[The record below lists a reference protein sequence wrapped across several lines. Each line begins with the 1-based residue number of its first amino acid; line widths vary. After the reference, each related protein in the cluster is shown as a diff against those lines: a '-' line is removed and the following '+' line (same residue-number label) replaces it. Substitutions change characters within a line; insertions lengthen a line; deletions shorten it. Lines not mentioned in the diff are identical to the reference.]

1 MAKSPLRYVGALA
14 VVAGVFVLSYIISPP
29 GPSVMNLAKIKGVTD
44 PDALSTQLISSED
57 LPPEGTRSLFDHVV
71 SQANGVPWPF
81 EKLVETIQKLDTTGQ
96 APVIV
101 MLPQGRSLLKAQA
114 NESHPRIVMAADFQ
128 TPNSGSALGMN
139 TRGQLFL
146 GFVENADEI
155 EVLSY
160 NEAAGRFEFQ
170 LVQDYSETGARKLV
184 YAKRAVCTTCHQ
196 GAAPIFSQRP
206 WAETNASEK
215 TVEAIVNARKAKG
228 LDTETYLGFP
238 IRVGLGV
245 PERFDELTDVGNFFA
260 ATQKLWLDACG
271 EGASGAQ
278 CRRQMLKL
286 AVTYSADPGSFTPD
300 TPMAQQL
307 QGFQKVGLRDK
318 QIAVPESDLSN
329 RDPYAEA
336 KTVREKIHAF
346 FNPPHKH
353 GEGAKSNEDLEAF
366 DRLPK
371 LPAVLDPL
379 TQRPA
384 KRQLKATDVD
394 GAYGVASLLT
404 YSDVDTLIKAS
415 GGGVQAVHAAIDR
428 APAALFDAKPFVR
441 VQMMQALLSPAVM
454 PNTKG
459 GMRYAFLDT
468 SEMSPPVA
476 IGLPPLALAPESPL
490 NDYQKYCFSCHRGNP
505 QKRLNFMAGADEKE
519 VLAHLKKKTEVREAL
534 DWDRYLGTD
543 KASKLMPPTD
553 SAQYRLMSAEVKK
566 DPKLLDRMKAVVP
579 GLFDF

>member
-1 MAKSPLRYVGALA
+1 MAKSPMRYGVALA
-14 VVAGVFVLSYIISPP
+14 LVAGVFGLSYVIAPT
-29 GPSVMNLAKIKGVTD
+29 GPSVTQLATVKGVTD
-44 PDALSTQLISSED
+44 PDALSTQRISADD

-71 SQANGVPWPF
+71 AQANGVPWPF
-81 EKLVETIQKLDTTGQ
+81 EKLVDAIQKLDTSGQ
-96 APVIV
+96 APVVV

-128 TPNSGSALGMN
+128 TPNSNSTLGLN

-196 GAAPIFSQRP
+196 GGAPIFSQRP

-215 TVEAIVNARKAKG
+215 TVEAIVNARKAAG
-228 LDTETYLGFP
+228 LDTTHYLGFP

-271 EGASGAQ
+271 DGPDGVK

-286 AVTYSADPGSFTPD
+286 AVSYGADPGSFTAD
-300 TPMAQQL
+300 SPMAQQL
-307 QGFQKVGLRDK
+307 QAMQQRGLREQ

-329 RDPYAEA
+329 RDPYAQA
-336 KTVREKIHAF
+336 RTVREKIHAF
-346 FNPPHKH
+346 FNPPHKP
-353 GEGAKSNEDLEAF
+353 GEGAKNNEDLEAF

-384 KRQLKATDVD
+384 KRQLQARDVD

-404 YSDVDTLIKAS
+404 YSDVDSLIKAA
-415 GGGVQAVHAAIDR
+415 GGSVNAVHAAIDR
-428 APAALFDAKPFVR
+428 APPALFEAKPFVR
-441 VQMMQALLSPAVM
+441 VQMMQALLGPDVM
-454 PNTKG
+454 PGSKG
-459 GMRYAFLDT
+459 VLRYAFLDT
-468 SEMSPPVA
+468 SDMSPPVA

-505 QKRLNFMAGADEKE
+505 QKRLNFMAGHDESE
-519 VLAHLKKKTEVREAL
+519 VLAVLRKKTEVRDAL

-566 DPKLLDRMKAVVP
+566 DPKLLDRMKAVIP